1 MKFVKNSDST
11 FIIRLVRGE
20 EILDSIERFCQN
32 QNIKNAVFWGIG
44 SIEDVILAHYRV
56 DGKKFSEKKCE
67 GIFEITSLIGNV
79 SLFEQKPLVHPHISI
94 SNEQMEVFGGHL
106 MTGKVSA
113 TVELVLQNL
122 GSSYAKKMDEEIG
135 LKLWDLPQ
143 SLI

>member
-1 MKFVKNSDST
+1 MAEA
-11 FIIRLVRGE
+11 E
-20 EILDSIERFCQN
+20 EIL
-32 QNIKNAVFWGIG
+32 
-44 SIEDVILAHYRV
+44 
-56 DGKKFSEKKCE
+56 EK
-67 GIFEITSLIGNV
+67 V
-79 SLFEQKPLVHPHISI
+79 REQKPLVHPHISI